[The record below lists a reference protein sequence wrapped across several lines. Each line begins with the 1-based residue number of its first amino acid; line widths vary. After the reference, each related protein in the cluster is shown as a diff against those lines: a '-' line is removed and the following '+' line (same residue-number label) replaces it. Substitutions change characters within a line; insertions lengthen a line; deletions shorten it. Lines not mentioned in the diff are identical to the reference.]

1 MTPPAAREPA
11 LMRDFSL
18 EITSRDVDAIP
29 AAAGLIPAGTRI
41 NVTFLSNEEPATTV
55 AAARAVR
62 DAGFVPVPHL
72 AARRI
77 RSLEAFTSI
86 LEQLQAASVSEHLF
100 LIAGDPAQPEGL
112 FADAASLIRAVR
124 LADYGVREVGIAG
137 YPEGHPSIPTDVIWA
152 SLDEKLGE
160 LRAQGV
166 ESVIVTQF
174 GFDVDAVARWIG
186 EVRLRGYDG
195 PIRVGAPGP
204 AGVKRLLRYAS
215 RFGVAS
221 SAGIVRKYGF
231 SLANL
236 MGTAGPDTFIRALQD
251 AATRDGALGAVAMH
265 LYTFGG
271 LEATAAW
278 ARDFVAAPGG
288 STS

>member
-1 MTPPAAREPA
+1 
-11 LMRDFSL
+11 MRDFSL
-18 EITSRDVDAIP
+18 EITSRDVAAIP
-29 AAAGLIPAGTRI
+29 AAAELIPAGTRI

-55 AAARAVR
+55 AAARAVL

-77 RSLEAFTSI
+77 RSLDVFMSL
-86 LEQLQAASVSEHLF
+86 LEQLQAAGVAEHLF
-100 LIAGDPAQPEGL
+100 LIAGDPAQPEGP
-112 FADAASLIRAVR
+112 FSDAASLIRAVR

-137 YPEGHPSIPTDVIWA
+137 YPEGHPNIATDVLWA

-160 LRAQGV
+160 LRTQGLAPV
-166 ESVIVTQF
+166 VVTQF
-174 GFDVDAVARWIG
+174 GFDADAVATWVG
-186 EVRLRGYDG
+186 EVRARGYDG

-215 RFGVAS
+215 RFGVTS

-236 MGTAGPDTFIRALQD
+236 MGTAGPDTFIRSLQD
-251 AATRDGALGAVAMH
+251 AVARDAALGEVAMH
-265 LYTFGG
+265 FYTFGG
-271 LEATAAW
+271 LDATAAW
-278 ARDFVAAPGG
+278 ARDFVAASGG
-288 STS
+288 AS